1 MPGAGLTDPPGIRRS
16 EPLLSR
22 RCPIIAPFPIPTSNH
37 LPSVLPS
44 HPESWRGA
52 PAPLSTQHRRSFT
65 SWFPTGARLCP
76 RAGALS
82 GCFWEPSASGL
93 RFSPTAGK
101 AGELSTGGLER
112 RRWSRRGSVI
122 RGMEEQLALE
132 NDCLLPLERQF
143 HEAARQNNVGKM
155 KELIGIGVNIRA
167 KNNVGRLA
175 LHWASGAGHEQAVRL
190 LLEYEVSVDDKD
202 MFGMNA
208 LLLSAWFGHLRILQ
222 LLVNSGAKSNCED
235 KNGLNILHCA
245 AQRGHVHVLEFIM
258 EDLEDVPLDRT
269 DKLNRTAFHL
279 AAEHGQL
286 DALDF
291 LIGSGCNHSIKDKE
305 GNTALHLAAKNGHS
319 SVLQRII
326 DIGLDLEE
334 KNAEG
339 LTALHM
345 ATEEGH
351 LDCVQLLLQA
361 GSKVNAQ
368 TQKQM
373 NCLHYA
379 ALHGFDDIA
388 QALIDAGISTDAA
401 NQRQQ
406 TPLHIAAE
414 NARQDIAEM
423 ILLEGVNLNLTDKQG
438 KTSLDV
444 AARGNHICLVDMI
457 IKADRFYKWE
467 QDNLKTGS
475 DSWAM
480 KPLTFKQDHG
490 VETQHIRSVLW
501 HLATKYL
508 KHNDWKKLAHHWKF
522 TDAHIRAIEQQW
534 AGTKSYREHGHR
546 MLLIWLHG
554 VIMAAENPNK
564 GLYEGLVGIDRR
576 DLAGKIRPQ
585 HIQLSRA
592 LASLGED
599 DHSIVFLHS
608 SMGSVALA
616 GAIFIWN
623 TTRFP

>member
-1 MPGAGLTDPPGIRRS
+1 
-16 EPLLSR
+16 
-22 RCPIIAPFPIPTSNH
+22 
-37 LPSVLPS
+37 
-44 HPESWRGA
+44 
-52 PAPLSTQHRRSFT
+52 
-65 SWFPTGARLCP
+65 
-76 RAGALS
+76 
-82 GCFWEPSASGL
+82 
-93 RFSPTAGK
+93 
-101 AGELSTGGLER
+101 
-112 RRWSRRGSVI
+112 
-122 RGMEEQLALE
+122 
-132 NDCLLPLERQF
+132 
-143 HEAARQNNVGKM
+143 
-155 KELIGIGVNIRA
+155 
-167 KNNVGRLA
+167 
-175 LHWASGAGHEQAVRL
+175 
-190 LLEYEVSVDDKD
+190 
-202 MFGMNA
+202 MNA

-401 NQRQQ
+401 NQQNASPIHIAVLNNFPSIVRLLIEAEINLDVTDNRQQ

-423 ILLEGVNLNLTDKQG
+423 ILLEGVNLNLTDK
-438 KTSLDV
+438 
-444 AARGNHICLVDMI
+444 
-457 IKADRFYKWE
+457 
-467 QDNLKTGS
+467 DNLKTGS

-576 DLAGKIRPQ
+576 DLAESIRKK
-585 HIQLSRA
+585 A
-592 LASLGED
+592 NAD
-599 DHSIVFLHS
+599 S
-608 SMGSVALA
+608 SSSKKCITM
-616 GAIFIWN
+616 
-623 TTRFP
+623 